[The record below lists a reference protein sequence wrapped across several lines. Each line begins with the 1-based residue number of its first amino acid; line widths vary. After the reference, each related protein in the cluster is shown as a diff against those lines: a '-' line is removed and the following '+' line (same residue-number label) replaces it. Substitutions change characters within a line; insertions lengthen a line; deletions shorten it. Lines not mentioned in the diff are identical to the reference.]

1 MIKKAEEHMREL
13 ICGPRKEVNM
23 TLLSEKKLFL
33 FDIDGTIAVGD
44 TLYEGTRPMLDYI
57 SSIGGRAYYITNNST
72 KSNADYVDKFRNAFG
87 LETREEQFITS
98 GYMAIRYLRQRHFG
112 EKIFVV
118 GTASYVAA
126 LREAGLHITES
137 PEADTQCVLVAYDDE
152 LTYQKLV
159 NACRLL
165 CANDIPFY
173 ATNPDLCCPVDFGF
187 IPDCGAISQTII
199 SSTGKT
205 PLYLGKPSP
214 EVVTLCQ
221 MDSGFSDAQTLVV
234 GDRLYTDIACGLNA
248 GVDTCV
254 LYTGEATPEEVA
266 HTQYKPTYAFADIQT
281 LLNACLHS
289 Y

>member
-1 MIKKAEEHMREL
+1 
-13 ICGPRKEVNM
+13 M
-23 TLLSEKKLFL
+23 TPLSEKKLFL

-57 SSIGGRAYYITNNST
+57 RSIGGKAYYITNNST
-72 KSNADYVDKFRNAFG
+72 KSNSDYVNKFRDVFG

-98 GYMAIRYLRQRHFG
+98 GYMAIRYLRQHYSG
-112 EKIFVV
+112 KKIFVL
-118 GTASYVAA
+118 GTVSYIAA
-126 LREAGLHITES
+126 LRGAGLHITES
-137 PEADTQCVLVAYDDE
+137 PDADTQCVLVAYDDE

-165 CANDIPFY
+165 SVNDIPFY

-187 IPDCGAISQTII
+187 IPDCGSISQMII

-205 PLYLGKPSP
+205 PLYLGKPNP

-221 MDSGFSDAQTLVV
+221 IDSGFRDTQTLVV
-234 GDRLYTDIACGLNA
+234 GDRLYTDIACGINA

-266 HTQYKPTYAFADIQT
+266 RTQYSPTYAFADISS

-289 Y
+289 FKEHVLLF